1 MHKLP
6 KTAGWIHLVD
16 EGRASFEA
24 GATGGIKK
32 EHPPR
37 GCSKIP

>member
-1 MHKLP
+1 MYKLA

-16 EGRASFEA
+16 EGQARFKV
-24 GATGGIKK
+24 GATEGKKK